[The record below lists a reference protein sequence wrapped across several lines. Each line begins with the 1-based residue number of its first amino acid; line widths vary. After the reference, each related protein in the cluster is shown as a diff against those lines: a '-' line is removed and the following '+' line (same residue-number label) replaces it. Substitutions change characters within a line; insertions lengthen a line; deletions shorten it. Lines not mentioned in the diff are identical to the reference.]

1 MSDPAKKEFST
12 LEGVAFCA
20 AMIGVQLSS
29 ELFAQWGTYFYSPSV
44 GSGRIIYVSMGL
56 VAVIFAVGRLFDFV
70 TDPLIGVW
78 SDRTDP
84 RSSRWR
90 VLPIRGRRRPFIF

>member
-1 MSDPAKKEFST
+1 MAGPMARATPSRHYTGMSESAEKEFTT

-44 GSGRIIYVSMGL
+44 GSGRATGKED
-56 VAVIFAVGRLFDFV
+56 AAPG
-70 TDPLIGVW
+70 TEDPVE
-78 SDRTDP
+78 
-84 RSSRWR
+84 
-90 VLPIRGRRRPFIF
+90 LPDAP